1 MLIRH
6 DGDLSAFYVFL
17 PGGGCRWKAME
28 LRVWRVAGVLGQA
41 RLRPYWALIAVI
53 APWAT
58 GRLSWQLVAGAGHN
72 HQVSSYGPAISA
84 Y

>member
-1 MLIRH
+1 VFIRH

-41 RLRPYWALIAVI
+41 RLSKPYWALITVI
-53 APWAT
+53 APWAWT
-58 GRLSWQLVAGAGHN
+58 GRWG
-72 HQVSSYGPAISA
+72 
-84 Y
+84 